1 MQVLCLFAIFVSL
14 DNVQPPPFLPG
25 FGVHRFGFPFAA
37 CLLKD
42 ARSFLLL
49 AVWRFPPVLSR
60 ANGFRGYAE
69 RSRREKTWDPGST
82 FYAEGA
88 SKHHVSGPRLCNMR
102 RKGGRGSGANGAPSV
117 DTATKRK
124 HQRDRRRVSA
134 DTHPVDM
141 DWAKVKSCLTQVQTK
156 LAI

>member
-1 MQVLCLFAIFVSL
+1 MSVRDFCFLGQRAIAPLFTRVRGSPLWSSFC
-14 DNVQPPPFLPG
+14 
-25 FGVHRFGFPFAA
+25 GVPSQGRA
-37 CLLKD
+37 L
-42 ARSFLLL
+42 FLLL